1 MWLRVPA
8 RSLPPLSRWARGAA
22 SAGGTHLNGY
32 ALTFGAFGD
41 PGDVLEM
48 EMTKR
53 PVQ

>member
-1 MWLRVPA
+1 MPRPSA
-8 RSLPPLSRWARGAA
+8 ARGGGAA
-22 SAGGTHLNGY
+22 AAGGTHLNGY